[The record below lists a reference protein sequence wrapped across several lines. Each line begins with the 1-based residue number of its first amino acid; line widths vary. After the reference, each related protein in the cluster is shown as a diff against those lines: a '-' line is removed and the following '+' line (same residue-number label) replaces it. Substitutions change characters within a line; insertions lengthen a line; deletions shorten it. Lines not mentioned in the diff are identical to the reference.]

1 MEEKTTT
8 EAVVDA
14 GVQETLP
21 AEPMQAKA
29 VQAPAEPIQNSSEDD
44 QEAPQAIKED
54 DDLDSWAEKVG
65 LKLDSDNTRKA
76 AQMARDA
83 KRAANEK
90 FQKASEMEKL
100 LSTKSDKIAEQV
112 AESTGQDI
120 EVIRRLQRI
129 EVKESV
135 RDFWANNPEAR
146 QYEAQMI
153 ETLNEKPHLAGDL
166 DSLYANALRKSGALS
181 AAKSEGKKEALSNLA
196 QKQQATAPIGNAV
209 NSGISPK
216 EKPFNE
222 LSLAEMESKLGFA
235 RR

>member
-1 MEEKTTT
+1 MEQTIT
-8 EAVVDA
+8 EVVDQP

-21 AEPMQAKA
+21 AQPTQTEA
-29 VQAPAEPIQNSSEDD
+29 VQAPAEPIQKPSEAE
-44 QEAPQAIKED
+44 EAPQSKED

-65 LKLDSDNTRKA
+65 LKLDSDNARKA

-100 LSTKSDKIAEQV
+100 LSTKSDEVAEQV
-112 AESTGQDI
+112 SQSTGQDV
-120 EVIRRLQRI
+120 EVIKRLQRMEI
-129 EVKESV
+129 KDSV
-135 RDFWANNPEAR
+135 RDFWASNPEAR
-146 QYEAQMI
+146 QYEKTMI
-153 ETLNEKPHLAGDL
+153 EVLSEKPHLAGDL

-209 NSGISPK
+209 NSGTTPK

-222 LSLAEMESKLGFA
+222 LSIEEMEARLGFGK
-235 RR
+235 R